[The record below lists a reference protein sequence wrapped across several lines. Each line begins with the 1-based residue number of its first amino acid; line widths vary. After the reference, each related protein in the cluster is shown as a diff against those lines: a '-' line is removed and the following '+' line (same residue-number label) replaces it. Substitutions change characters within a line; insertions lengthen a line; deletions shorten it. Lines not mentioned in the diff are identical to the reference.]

1 MNGPVSPRPSL
12 VRASAENAALLSIV
26 WLALA
31 TAVEVA
37 RRYTSWR
44 WPERVVLA
52 IEAFPTRLLDV
63 LGLVPPMRE
72 AFVHGQLAPW
82 QVRVVLGLVTVA
94 VIAALALGV
103 GLVMGGLARLARPT
117 SRVP

>member
-1 MNGPVSPRPSL
+1 MSAGPSPRPSL
-12 VRASAENAALLSIV
+12 VKASVENAALLSIV
-26 WLALA
+26 WLVFA
-31 TAVEVA
+31 TASEVA

-63 LGLVPPMRE
+63 VGLVAPLRE
-72 AFVHGQLAPW
+72 AFVRGQLAPW
-82 QVRVVLGLVTVA
+82 QVRVLLGVVTVA
-94 VIAALALGV
+94 VIAVLALAV
-103 GLVMGGLARLARPT
+103 GLVMGGVARLARPP